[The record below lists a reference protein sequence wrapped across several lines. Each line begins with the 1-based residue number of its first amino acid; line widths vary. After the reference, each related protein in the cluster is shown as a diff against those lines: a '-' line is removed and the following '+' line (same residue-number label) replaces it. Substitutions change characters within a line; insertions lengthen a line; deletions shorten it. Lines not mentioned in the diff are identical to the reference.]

1 MEKQP
6 RIIIAALFVSTFA
19 LFISITVY
27 MERQL
32 NGWMQDRIT
41 NELLRNA
48 QTIHNLLDN
57 PAQSFEIDDI
67 DPLIDKLAET
77 NPHRLTIIAADG
89 TVLADSKLTLSE
101 VTNVENHKNRP
112 ELLSATEQKPGISV
126 RFSNTIKQDLMYL
139 AIPYQINNSVGFV
152 RVSVSLVEIEQYV
165 NSLRRIQI
173 TFAVLGFIILLVIFF
188 LAFLFLHKLNEKN
201 KKKLRKK
208 VKQKTNDLVKI
219 QKFSHV
225 LATCQNRDELA
236 EVVASSAPIIFPQT
250 SGALSITH
258 PSMDHNEVITTW
270 GEDWSGESL
279 YPPTDCWAFRRGV
292 PYLSSKD
299 DLEVSCKHLHSDQTT
314 ICVPLLAQSVAIG
327 ALHIIL
333 KEKPSSATRS
343 QFITMSDHLSLALAN
358 INLRESLKLQAIR
371 DPLTNLYNR
380 RYLDEAF
387 ENEILR
393 AKRNEHSIGVMMIDI
408 DHFKQFN
415 DSFGHDAGDYTLQLV
430 GTLLTK
436 SIRGDDIACRYGG
449 EEFILVL
456 PNTELETVIQRA
468 EELNQAARDVELTY
482 KDRSLGHISLSI
494 GIALLPQHA
503 GEAESVIA
511 IADKALYQAKTNG
524 RDQFVVA
531 TG

>member
-1 MEKQP
+1 
-6 RIIIAALFVSTFA
+6 
-19 LFISITVY
+19 
-27 MERQL
+27 
-32 NGWMQDRIT
+32 
-41 NELLRNA
+41 
-48 QTIHNLLDN
+48 
-57 PAQSFEIDDI
+57 
-67 DPLIDKLAET
+67 
-77 NPHRLTIIAADG
+77 
-89 TVLADSKLTLSE
+89 
-101 VTNVENHKNRP
+101 
-112 ELLSATEQKPGISV
+112 
-126 RFSNTIKQDLMYL
+126 
-139 AIPYQINNSVGFV
+139 
-152 RVSVSLVEIEQYV
+152 
-165 NSLRRIQI
+165 
-173 TFAVLGFIILLVIFF
+173 
-188 LAFLFLHKLNEKN
+188 
-201 KKKLRKK
+201 
-208 VKQKTNDLVKI
+208 
-219 QKFSHV
+219 
-225 LATCQNRDELA
+225 
-236 EVVASSAPIIFPQT
+236 
-250 SGALSITH
+250 
-258 PSMDHNEVITTW
+258 
-270 GEDWSGESL
+270 
-279 YPPTDCWAFRRGV
+279 
-292 PYLSSKD
+292 
-299 DLEVSCKHLHSDQTT
+299 
-314 ICVPLLAQSVAIG
+314 
-327 ALHIIL
+327 
-333 KEKPSSATRS
+333 
-343 QFITMSDHLSLALAN
+343 MSDHLSLALAN

-456 PNTELETVIQRA
+456 PNTELDTVIQRA

-503 GEAESVIA
+503 GEAEAVIA